1 MRLAVSV
8 RPALNLGLGG
18 VVRRAGD
25 VLRTLRRR
33 LVHHR
38 LVWPMVRLVHHRLVR
53 PMVRLMHHRLGV
65 PLGRLMVRR
74 GLRAGLVMRRLV
86 IRRMVRPGRRRRA
99 IMLRRRRRRRAIVM
113 PVRRRGRRSYV
124 MHDSGIVVDQIN
136 VIGGNDTADKGNGH
150 HTGNAGGDEA
160 HRASFY
166 KVVAFV
172 SLS

>member
-1 MRLAVSV
+1 MSV

-18 VVRRAGD
+18 VVSRAGD
-25 VLRTLRRR
+25 ILRTLRRR
-33 LVHHR
+33 LVHN
-38 LVWPMVRLVHHRLVR
+38 RLVR
-53 PMVRLMHHRLGV
+53 PMVRLMHHRLGMM
-65 PLGRLMVRR
+65 LRRLMVRR

-86 IRRMVRPGRRRRA
+86 IRRMVRPGRRSRLEVV
-99 IMLRRRRRRRAIVM
+99 MLGRRRRRRAIVM

-124 MHDSGIVVDQIN
+124 MHDRGIIIDQID
-136 VIGGNDTADKGNGH
+136 VFGRDDATDEGKGH
-150 HTGNAGGDEA
+150 HTGDAGGDEA